1 LTNLWFGRRYIKNT
15 HRRVDALLR
24 RRARFTQ
31 RRGRP
36 RGEGIRLCCCC
47 CCKHN
52 DLSFSFLLWRLQDQF
67 LLFCCFVVL
76 LLFFFFFAFYFS
88 LSSSSLSSALF
99 PFFSSSPTKQTDERR
114 RVASLSHVI
123 IVRKGNNLLASLN
136 TRKTK
141 KSKLLSPSLCACV
154 IRLCKDLLRFEL
166 PLL

>member
-1 LTNLWFGRRYIKNT
+1 MLFFAEERGLRKEEDDLEEKEFVFVVVVVANITISVFPSFCGDCRTN
-15 HRRVDALLR
+15 
-24 RRARFTQ
+24 
-31 RRGRP
+31 
-36 RGEGIRLCCCC
+36 
-47 CCKHN
+47 
-52 DLSFSFLLWRLQDQF
+52 
-67 LLFCCFVVL
+67 FCCFVVVL
-76 LLFFFFFAFYFS
+76 LSFFFFFAFYF
-88 LSSSSLSSALF
+88 SLSSALF

>member
-1 LTNLWFGRRYIKNT
+1 MLFFAEERGLRKEEDDLEEKEFVFVVVVVANITISVFPSFCGDCRTN
-15 HRRVDALLR
+15 
-24 RRARFTQ
+24 
-31 RRGRP
+31 
-36 RGEGIRLCCCC
+36 
-47 CCKHN
+47 
-52 DLSFSFLLWRLQDQF
+52 
-67 LLFCCFVVL
+67 FCCFVVL
-76 LLFFFFFAFYFS
+76 LLFFFFFAFYF
-88 LSSSSLSSALF
+88 SLSSALF

-123 IVRKGNNLLASLN
+123 IVREGNNLLASLN